1 MPRPATAPLKN
12 IQARAAMIKNIRK
25 FFDEKNILEIST
37 PLLRTH
43 TVTDPF
49 IDSIKA
55 ETGFL
60 QTSPEYAMKKFIAT
74 NKCDCMQICKAFR
87 NSERG
92 KLHNPEFTILE
103 WYRVGFDH
111 KQLMLEVDE
120 LMHWILNTPASV
132 QLSYQDVFIKH
143 LNINPHTASL
153 TELKALAAD
162 YNCPDYNSKT
172 DYLDFLFSEK
182 IQPNL
187 QQPTF
192 VHSFPIEMALLAKIK
207 DGTAERFEWFYQ
219 GVELANGFHE
229 LNDKQEQEQRF
240 VEHTKIR
247 QKQHKATPE
256 IDYEFLECLD
266 QLPNCAGVAI
276 GVDRLLLLSLGENDI
291 AAVL

>member
-1 MPRPATAPLKN
+1 MPMPVIAPLKN
-12 IQARAAMIKNIRK
+12 IQARAAMIKSIRE
-25 FFDEKNILEIST
+25 FFDKKNILEIST

-55 ETGFL
+55 DTGFL
-60 QTSPEYAMKKFIAT
+60 QTSPEYAMKQFIAIH
-74 NKCDCMQICKAFR
+74 KCDCMQICKAFR

-103 WYRVGFDH
+103 WYRIGFDH
-111 KQLMLEVDE
+111 KKLMLEVDE
-120 LMHWILNTPASV
+120 LMRWILKTPASV
-132 QLSYQDVFIKH
+132 QLSYQEVFTQY

-153 TELKALAAD
+153 TELKAAAKD
-162 YNCPDYNSKT
+162 FKCPDYNSKT

-192 VHSFPIEMALLAKIK
+192 VHSFPVEMALLAKIN

-219 GVELANGFHE
+219 GIELANGFHE

-240 VEHTKIR
+240 VEHTKTR
-247 QKQHKATPE
+247 QAQQKQAPE
-256 IDYEFLECLD
+256 IDYQFLECLD
-266 QLPNCAGVAI
+266 QLPDCAGVAI
-276 GVDRLLLLSLGENDI
+276 GVDRLLLLALSENDI
-291 AAVL
+291 ARVL